1 MYIQFIQTYKFT
13 LLSFQII
20 YQDEAL
26 IAIHKPYGF
35 FVHKSALDARAD
47 QIVLNQ
53 LRDQIGQYVYPV
65 HRLDRKTSGLL
76 LMALNKDMQR
86 KMNDL
91 FMVGEVSKEY
101 HAIVRGHTPQSLT
114 IDYPLLHDD
123 GRMQDAATVLET
135 LQKMEIPIANGN
147 HPTSRYSL
155 VKLMPKTGRMHQLR
169 RHMAHIFHP
178 ILADRPHGCNK
189 QNKLFLEKFQLH
201 EMMLHA
207 RSLSFVKPGSDQKL
221 TIACEYSNE
230 FSRILN
236 GLTFWVPNSDY

>member
-1 MYIQFIQTYKFT
+1 MCLQFIQIHKFT
-13 LLSFQII
+13 LLSFQIL

-35 FVHKSALDARAD
+35 FVHKSALDAKAD

-76 LMALNKDMQR
+76 LMALNKNMQR

-101 HAIVRGHTPQSLT
+101 HAIVRGHTPEQLT

-123 GRMQDAATVLET
+123 GRMQDAVTVLET
-135 LQKMEIPIANGN
+135 IQKTEIPIAFGN

-169 RHMAHIFHP
+169 RHMSHIFHP

-189 QNKLFLEKFQLH
+189 QNKLFLEKFKLH

-207 RSLSFVKPGSDQKL
+207 CTLSLILPDTDRRL
-221 TIACEYSNE
+221 TISCDYSSE
-230 FSRILN
+230 FNRILTELN
-236 GLTFWVPNSDY
+236 LTKGQ